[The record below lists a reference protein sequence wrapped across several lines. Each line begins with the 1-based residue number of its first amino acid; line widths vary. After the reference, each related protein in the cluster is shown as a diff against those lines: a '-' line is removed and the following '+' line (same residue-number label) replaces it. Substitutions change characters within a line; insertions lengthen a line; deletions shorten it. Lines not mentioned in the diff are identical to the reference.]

1 MTRNLLFSCMVA
13 FTAAMQTAFAGHAA
27 LAEGPAYRTHLAG
40 VGLHD
45 PRQRVDATQP
55 PWSAVGRVQTELG
68 SRCTGFLI
76 APNVVETAGHCLW
89 LSHVRG
95 FVQPES
101 VHFLR
106 AYTGDHYM
114 AHARAVQI
122 IIPPSYRTD
131 QENNSGGL
139 DHATLILDHAIAKP
153 GEVFHINTPQQA
165 LTPGM
170 PVVLGGYE
178 QNQPDIITADQNCHF
193 LSITQDG
200 GGNPMLVHNC
210 AGTHGSSGAP
220 LLFHDQVGWHVIGVQ
235 VQAFTN
241 GAGGRAVPLL
251 SQN

>member
-1 MTRNLLFSCMVA
+1 MVA
-13 FTAAMQTAFAGHAA
+13 LAAAMQATFMVHPA
-27 LAEGPAYRTHLAG
+27 LAEGPAYLSHLAG
-40 VGLHD
+40 VGQDD

-55 PWSAVGRVQTELG
+55 PWSAIGRVQTELG

-95 FVQPES
+95 FIQPQS

-122 IIPPSYRTD
+122 IVPPGYRTD
-131 QENNSGGL
+131 QESNSGGL

-153 GEVFHINTPQQA
+153 DEVFHIDTPIQA

-170 PVVLGGYE
+170 SVVLGGYE

-193 LSITQDG
+193 LNITQDE
-200 GGNPMLVHNC
+200 GGNPLLVHDC

-220 LLFHDQVGWHVIGVQ
+220 LLFHNQAGWHVIGVQ
-235 VQAFTN
+235 VQAFTK

-251 SQN
+251 SQNP